1 MRISIAFILLTLI
14 NSFKLLGQAVE
25 LPLIILDDLKVVTT
39 TTIGNNKFNVV
50 GNDDKAAFIAGYMK
64 KDNVKLCV
72 VNIESPISAFTTKW
86 DKVVYISN
94 TGNSWESKILEDNSL
109 LTSFS
114 LKRVKEIT
122 RDGISEIQY
131 YTNQNIYRLTI
142 GKEESLLISECMAN
156 LWIRLISEGA
166 MTYPS
171 DKEKTE
177 DRYEA
182 IKLRL
187 DLYKQRISYTN

>member
-72 VNIESPISAFTTKW
+72 VNIESPISAFTTKG

-131 YTNQNIYRLTI
+131 YTSQNIYRLTI
-142 GKEESLLISECMAN
+142 GK
-156 LWIRLISEGA
+156 
-166 MTYPS
+166 
-171 DKEKTE
+171 
-177 DRYEA
+177 
-182 IKLRL
+182 
-187 DLYKQRISYTN
+187 